1 MRWGG
6 ALEFKDCG
14 WCGITKPLDDFYR
27 MATGKQGVRPEC
39 KACTREYR
47 RNWYRRNREREIA
60 RVHAWQQAN
69 ADRVNA
75 RSAEYRKKPGRA
87 RAMRDLYYRRTFGLS
102 ADDVDD
108 LIARQQDRC
117 AICGRR
123 PQRLASLH
131 LDHDHTNGKIR
142 GVLCSTCN
150 QGLGQFK
157 EDPALLDAAAAYLRQ
172 YSR

>member
-1 MRWGG
+1 
-6 ALEFKDCG
+6 LDFKDCG
-14 WCGITKPLDDFYR
+14 WCGIAKPLDDFYR
-27 MATGKQGVRPEC
+27 MSSGKQGVRPEC

-47 RNWYRRNREREIA
+47 RRWYAQNREREIA
-60 RVHAWQQAN
+60 RVHEWQREN

-87 RAMRDLYYRRTFGLS
+87 RAMRDLYYRRTFGLT
-102 ADDVDD
+102 ADDVDQ
-108 LIARQQDRC
+108 LIAKQNGCC
-117 AICGRR
+117 AICGRS

-131 LDHDHTNGKIR
+131 LDHDHTTGQIR

-157 EDPALLDAAAAYLRQ
+157 EDPTLLEAAAAYLRR